1 MKKNYFTNVN
11 INNIIEAEDVVAK
24 ESEKIEKS
32 KKGLKISAIAT
43 ISWAVMALAWAL
55 ALNIESNTISDIVF
69 FTFGVP
75 SFLVAFIGTIAAYIK
90 SGALLETLK
99 IIGKIGL
106 VGWFIVPFPFD
117 LITGFAV
124 MAYTAFAFFVCPV
137 AILGLV
143 HLIRR
148 KRIKKANEYLNHY
161 AQVEERIAAT
171 PENQPIYETEIY
183 QEVV

>member
-43 ISWAVMALAWAL
+43 ISWAVMALVWAL

-69 FTFGVP
+69 FTLGVP
-75 SFLVAFIGTIAAYIK
+75 SFLVAFIGTIVAYIK
-90 SGALLETLK
+90 SGSFLETLK
-99 IIGKIGL
+99 IIGKVGL
-106 VGWFIVPFPFD
+106 VGWFFVPFPFD
-117 LITGFAV
+117 LITGFVV
-124 MAYTAFAFFVCPV
+124 MVYTAFAFFVCPV

-143 HLIRR
+143 HLIRK
-148 KRIKKANEYLNHY
+148 KRIKKAEEYLSRY
-161 AQVEERIAAT
+161 AQVEAEINSN
-171 PENQPIYETEIY
+171 PESQPIYVTENY
-183 QEVV
+183 KEVI